1 MLYVDCFLCHNEVIN
16 GVCTNLDCPCSKTG
30 TG

>member
-1 MLYVDCFLCHNEVIN
+1 MIVTCFYCHAEAIN

>member
-1 MLYVDCFLCHNEVIN
+1 MLVTCFYCHDEVIN
-16 GVCTNLDCPCSKTG
+16 GVCTNLDCPCSRTG